1 MQGFGFVSAILDEAK
16 LMALYYYYGSAA
28 IIQSREIWSE

>member
-16 LMALYYYYGSAA
+16 LMVMYYYYVSAA
-28 IIQSREIWSE
+28 IIQSR

>member
-1 MQGFGFVSAILDEAK
+1 MQGFGFVSATLDEAK

-28 IIQSREIWSE
+28 II

>member
-16 LMALYYYYGSAA
+16 LMAMYYYYGIAA
-28 IIQSREIWSE
+28 II